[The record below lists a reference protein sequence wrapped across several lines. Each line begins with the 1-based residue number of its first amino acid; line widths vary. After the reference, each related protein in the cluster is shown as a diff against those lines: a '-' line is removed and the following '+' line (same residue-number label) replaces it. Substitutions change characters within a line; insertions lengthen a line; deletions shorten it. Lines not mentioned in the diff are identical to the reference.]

1 MNILLIGGTGM
12 VGSRIANEA
21 TERGHSVTIVTRSGD
36 NNTEKADATDT
47 QQLAKLAAKQ
57 EAVVV
62 AVSPPRDGS
71 DPTAPLL
78 AVGDSVIEAVRS
90 AGIKRLV
97 FVGGAGSL
105 LLPSGSRLV
114 DSPDFPDLYKQ
125 EALAHAKLLKML
137 RDEAKDLDWTYI
149 SPAAE
154 IAPGERSGNFVL
166 GGDDLVTDAAGESRI
181 SAEDYAVVLIDELE
195 QGKNIR
201 HRMTAAYA

>member
-21 TERGHSVTIVTRSGD
+21 TERGHSVTIVTRSGRND
-36 NNTEKADATDT
+36 TEKADATDT

-195 QGKNIR
+195 QGKNIQR
-201 HRMTAAYA
+201 RMTAAYA